1 MGKYLLQPDVFNR
14 ELLSWYN
21 TKGSFQYKSFFGL
34 FAGVS
39 KPKLTHNLVY
49 DIFILLCLHMSA
61 TCLFVRR
68 PVLVIG

>member
-1 MGKYLLQPDVFNR
+1 MGKYVLLLDVFNR

-21 TKGSFQYKSFFGL
+21 TKDSFQYKSFFGL
-34 FAGVS
+34 FSGVS
-39 KPKLTHNLVY
+39 KSKLTHNSVY
-49 DIFILLCLHMSA
+49 DTFILLCLHMSA